1 MPALAFDTY
10 AYVKKLRDA
19 GVPESQAEIQ
29 VEAIVAVIKARMA
42 TKKDLE
48 LQKVEIQRDITELK
62 RDIKELD
69 VTLEREIAG
78 VKLDIKELDVK
89 LETRIKELEMRLLI
103 RLGGILFAGIGA
115 LAILIKLL

>member
-1 MPALAFDTY
+1 MPALAFDTH
-10 AYVKKLRDA
+10 AFVKKLRDA
-19 GVPESQAEIQ
+19 GVPEPQAEIQ
-29 VEAIVAVIKARMA
+29 VEAIAAIIEARMA
-42 TKKDLE
+42 TKQDLE

-69 VTLEREIAG
+69 VT
-78 VKLDIKELDVK
+78 